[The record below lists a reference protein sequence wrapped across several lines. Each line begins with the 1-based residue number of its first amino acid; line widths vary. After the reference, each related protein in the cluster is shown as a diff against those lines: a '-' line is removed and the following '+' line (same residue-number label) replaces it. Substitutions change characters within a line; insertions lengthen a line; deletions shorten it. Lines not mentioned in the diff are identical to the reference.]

1 MESSILAVRIQACR
15 KYARLT
21 QDEVAKKTETTRS
34 TVAQWENGLIVPT
47 LAQLEKICR
56 ALECKSIDIL
66 GF

>member
-1 MESSILAVRIQACR
+1 MGNSILAVRIQICR
-15 KYARLT
+15 KGVHIT
-21 QDEVAKKTETTRS
+21 QEELAKKTETTRS

>member
-1 MESSILAVRIQACR
+1 MESLATRIQTCR
-15 KYARLT
+15 KVIRLT
-21 QDEVAKKTETTRS
+21 QEEFAKKTETTRS

-47 LAQLEKICR
+47 LAQLEKICK

>member
-1 MESSILAVRIQACR
+1 MESSILAVRIQAYR

-21 QDEVAKKTETTRS
+21 QDEVAQKTETTRS

-47 LAQLEKICR
+47 LAQLEKICK